1 MQARALAGGK
11 ASGGAAA
18 AAGLCLLL
26 AGPPAGGSGDP
37 ARGAALAPNCAACHG
52 PTGVSPSPAFPILAG
67 QHEEYLLQALLAYQS
82 GSRQES
88 IMGGAVRTLSRQD
101 LEDLAAYFS
110 QQQGL
115 AAAAAVAAAAAPPAP
130 AAGRPPGP
138 DPAAVVAVHR
148 ELLARALPRTADDG
162 GASERAGCP
171 RPDAGPGDR
180 DGDGLAD
187 ADDAAPD
194 DAAEFAADAD
204 GDGYYGICSA
214 PQLQAIQTLGTGPG
228 STSTLGEAARLAR
241 RYELVSDLDLGAIEN
256 FQPIGTCGPQNNCM
270 IARDRF
276 AFAGHFDGHGHTL
289 RNLRIDRPE
298 TGGVGLFGTLAR
310 GATVWNLRLADAD
323 VTGLHGVGTLVGAN
337 FGLLAECAA
346 TGRVRG
352 RLATGGLVGGNAGR
366 VSACSA
372 EVSVSARDAVGGL
385 VGDMNGI
392 VDRSRAEARI
402 SANKGVGGLVG
413 LNTFGQVLS
422 SEAAGHIEAADN
434 VGGLVGVNTDAL
446 VAGSRAATEVQAT
459 GTNVGGLVGFNSQSR
474 IEGGSATGSVT
485 GQSAVGGLVGR
496 NNGSIRG
503 SRAAGDVRGETLVGP
518 LVGDNTGGSLTEEDA
533 PAVAPERSGE

>member
-1 MQARALAGGK
+1 MHARAPAGGK
-11 ASGGAAA
+11 APGGAAA
-18 AAGLCLLL
+18 AASLCLLL
-26 AGPPAGGSGDP
+26 AGAPAGGAGDP
-37 ARGAALAPNCAACHG
+37 ARGEALAPNCAACHG

-101 LEDLAAYFS
+101 LEDLAAYFAR
-110 QQQGL
+110 QQGL
-115 AAAAAVAAAAAPPAP
+115 AARAPVEPAAPPAP

-138 DPAAVVAVHR
+138 DPAALAAVHR
-148 ELLARALPRTADDG
+148 ELLARALPRTGDDG

-171 RPDAGPGDR
+171 RPGAGAGDR
-180 DGDGLAD
+180 DGDGLPD
-187 ADDAAPD
+187 AYDAAPA
-194 DAAEFAADAD
+194 DAGEFVADAD
-204 GDGYYGICSA
+204 GDGYYGICNA
-214 PQLQAIQTLGTGPG
+214 RQLQAIQTLGTGEG
-228 STSTLGEAARLAR
+228 ERTTLSEPARLAR
-241 RYELVSDLDLGAIEN
+241 RYELVSDLDLGEIGN

-270 IARDRF
+270 IVRDQF
-276 AFAGHFDGHGHTL
+276 AFAGQFDGHGHTL
-289 RNLRIDRPE
+289 QNLRIERPE

-310 GATVWNLRLADAD
+310 GATVWNLRLADAE

-337 FGLLAECAA
+337 FGLLADCAA
-346 TGRVRG
+346 SGSVRG

-366 VSACSA
+366 VSACTA
-372 EVSVSARDAVGGL
+372 TVSVAARDAVGGL

-413 LNTFGQVLS
+413 LNTFGQVLD
-422 SEAAGHIEAADN
+422 SEAVGHIEAADN

-446 VAGSRAATEVQAT
+446 VADSRAAAQVRAT
-459 GTNVGGLVGFNSQSR
+459 GTNVGGLVGFNSPSR
-474 IEGGSATGSVT
+474 IEGSSATGSVS
-485 GQSAVGGLVGR
+485 GRAAVGGLVGR

-503 SRAAGDVRGETLVGP
+503 ARAEGEVRGETLFGP
-518 LVGDNTGGSLTEEDA
+518 LVGDNTGGSLAENDA
-533 PAVAPERSGE
+533 PTAGRERSGE